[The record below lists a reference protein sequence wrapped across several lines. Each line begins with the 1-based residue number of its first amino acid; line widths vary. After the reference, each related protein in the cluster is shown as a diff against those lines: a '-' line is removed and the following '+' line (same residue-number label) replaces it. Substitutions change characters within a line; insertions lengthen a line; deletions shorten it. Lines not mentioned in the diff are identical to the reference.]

1 MNNKKAK
8 KCKAKDKTKDKT
20 EVRIPVLRCKEERK
34 LEAHKVVS
42 KLNELQL
49 TVAYEPIKELFTIL
63 KDYVNNGGKIEINI
77 PFPMINKRIKGI
89 LPDTVNEQC
98 FIALKHE
105 EFN

>member
-8 KCKAKDKTKDKT
+8 KDKEKSNAKT
-20 EVRIPVLRCKEERK
+20 PVLRSKEERQI
-34 LEAHKVVS
+34 EAHKVVS
-42 KLNELQL
+42 KLNELEL

-63 KDYVNNGGKIEINI
+63 KDYVNNGGKIEVNI
-77 PFPMINKRIKGI
+77 PFPMINKRIRGL

-105 EFN
+105 DFN

>member
-8 KCKAKDKTKDKT
+8 KDKNKITAK
-20 EVRIPVLRCKEERK
+20 IPVLRSKEERK
-34 LEAHKVVS
+34 IEAHKVVS

-63 KDYVNNGGKIEINI
+63 KDYINNGGKMEVNI
-77 PFPMINKRIKGI
+77 PFPMINKRIKGL